1 MVNICLLML
10 SICKQSKGHC
20 HSIVSTLLSNHGQY
34 AAGSWR
40 PFTFRKQAED
50 IDPLTASQPA
60 FLDVNSTL
68 REYMQC
74 SKVQ

>member
-1 MVNICLLML
+1 MC
-10 SICKQSKGHC
+10 CY
-20 HSIVSTLLSNHGQY
+20 SNHGQY

-40 PFTFRKQAED
+40 PFTFRKQTED

-68 REYMQC
+68 KEYRQQA
-74 SKVQ
+74 KVRALYMKLTWAPLKIIPQDGKRV